1 MRARGP
7 KPSGSIKISVR
18 LNPDLIARLKA
29 AGAKRGKNVSREIE
43 TRLNRS
49 LADEFAVAD
58 QFGNRQV
65 LAVARMVF
73 AAAKATANRGVGND
87 QKVVT
92 LTKDLPPPRPAVSWL
107 NDPAAY
113 DAAVATMIEMFALI
127 RPGGAAGADRAGAG
141 GDDAGA
147 DRDDAGAAADADAA
161 VPAPGP
167 DRPVEPAYRPA
178 FNALELLREIETAP
192 LVAPA
197 RASRHVLATI
207 ELRRDIG
214 DEILDRAG
222 GVAARARSAWAKDYG
237 ALRRKQAKAPD
248 TMSNEELARMRALQA
263 EANRLV

>member
-29 AGAKRGKNVSREIE
+29 AGAKRGTNVSREIE

-92 LTKDLPPPRPAVSWL
+92 LTKDLPPRPAVSWL
-107 NDPAAY
+107 KDPAAY

-147 DRDDAGAAADADAA
+147 GADGA
-161 VPAPGP
+161 VPAPAP
-167 DRPVEPAYRPA
+167 DQPVEPAYLPA
-178 FNALELLREIETAP
+178 FNALELLREIQTAP

-197 RASRHVLATI
+197 RPSRHVLATI

-222 GVAARARSAWAKDYG
+222 GVQARERSAWAKEYG
-237 ALRRKQAKAPD
+237 ALRRKVAALRLKNPKARL
-248 TMSNEELARMRALQA
+248 SSAEEARMRALEA
-263 EANRLV
+263 ERERMLENPSP